1 MKSIDEICPNIEGTD
16 IDTNVSS
23 ELVEKMSNAIS
34 VALKE
39 STESTQEIVNKF
51 TETLE
56 SIKKEESEEN
66 ADE

>member
-34 VALKE
+34 AALKE
-39 STESTQEIVNKF
+39 S